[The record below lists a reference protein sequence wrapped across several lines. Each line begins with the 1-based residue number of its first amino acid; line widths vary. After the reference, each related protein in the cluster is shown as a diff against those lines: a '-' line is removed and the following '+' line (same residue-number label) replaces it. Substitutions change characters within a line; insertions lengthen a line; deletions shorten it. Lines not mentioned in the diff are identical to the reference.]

1 MTVSSDIP
9 TSMKGLQPETRLLV
23 TRSREWVPRVLTLL
37 DAAIHQLHHQQEAHT
52 TILMATSLLRQ
63 ETDPDSARQGPGAK
77 GRLLAWQVR
86 KVREYV
92 NAHLATRILL
102 ADLCALVRLGEAHF
116 SRVFKRTL
124 GESPHAFVIRR
135 RLEVATDHML
145 HTDASLRDIALECGF
160 TDQAHFTKSFRRAMG
175 QTPAAWRRA
184 HDASDA
190 TRHRWPRRHSR
201 DLRGRLRWAAC
212 PSWGLYGRR
221 DEDRR
226 YRPSGEV
233 TRGRVGQGETR

>member
-1 MTVSSDIP
+1 MTVSS
-9 TSMKGLQPETRLLV
+9 
-23 TRSREWVPRVLTLL
+23 
-37 DAAIHQLHHQQEAHT
+37 
-52 TILMATSLLRQ
+52 LMATSLLRQ
-63 ETDPDSARQGPGAK
+63 ETDPDSARHGPGGK

-102 ADLCALVRLGEAHF
+102 VDLSALVRLGESHF
-116 SRVFKRTL
+116 SRVFKRTFE
-124 GESPHAFVIRR
+124 ESPHAFVVRR

-160 TDQAHFTKSFRRAMG
+160 TDQAHLTKSFRQAMG

-184 HDASDA
+184 HSASGV
-190 TRHRWPRRHSR
+190 TRHRWQRRPSR
-201 DLRGRLRWAAC
+201 DLRGRRRWAAC
-212 PSWGLYGRR
+212 PSWGWYDRR

-226 YRPSGEV
+226 YRHSGEATGGRACE
-233 TRGRVGQGETR
+233 TRPLQGEAR

>member
-1 MTVSSDIP
+1 MTASSDIP
-9 TSMKGLQPETRLLV
+9 TSVEGLQPGTGLLV
-23 TRSREWVPRVLTLL
+23 ARSREWLPRVLTLL

-63 ETDPDSARQGPGAK
+63 ETDPDSARHGPGGK

-116 SRVFKRTL
+116 SRAFKRTL

-160 TDQAHFTKSFRRAMG
+160 TDQAHFTKSFRQAMG

-184 HDASDA
+184 HGASGI
-190 TRHRWPRRHSR
+190 TRHRWQRRHSR
-201 DLRGRLRWAAC
+201 DLRGRRRWAAS
-212 PSWGLYGRR
+212 PAWGLYGLHV
-221 DEDRR
+221 EDRC
-226 YRPSGEV
+226 YRPSGET
-233 TRGRVGQGETR
+233 TRGQAGETRP